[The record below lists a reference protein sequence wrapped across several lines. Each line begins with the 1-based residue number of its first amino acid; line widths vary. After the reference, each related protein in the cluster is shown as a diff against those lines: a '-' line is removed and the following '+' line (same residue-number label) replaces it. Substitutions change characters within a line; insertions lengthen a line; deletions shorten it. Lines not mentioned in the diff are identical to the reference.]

1 MKDYKWKNVEH
12 IYEYEKMSIKQ
23 SLENDK
29 LILYNK
35 YVENVEDEIRK
46 LEESR
51 RQYLLDNELATNASA
66 TLLPGGPYIVYT
78 LQDYDILEDIS
89 IIKMHNNLDI

>member
-1 MKDYKWKNVEH
+1 
-12 IYEYEKMSIKQ
+12 MSLKQ

-29 LILYNK
+29 MLLFTKQVNT
-35 YVENVEDEIRK
+35 VEDEIRK

-51 RQYLLDNELATNASA
+51 RQFLLDNELASSSSP
-66 TLLPGGPYIVYT
+66 TLLPVGPYIVYS

-89 IIKMHNNLDI
+89 IIKMHMN